1 MDRLNH
7 WPRRRWIRS
16 ILRCEGVRSLFPQSI
31 TAVLA
36 CVVPCTSIVP
46 WRNNDTGEV
55 RKIRD
60 SPEIIKAIVSKIGNW
75 TNAKVKFRLLEWLER
90 RRVLRCHFLRPL
102 VGVSTKTEYVCLT
115 KLMRANSWGTPACA
129 KGLDPILS
137 QRCQTDGN
145 KGKTDRRGVRV

>member
-1 MDRLNH
+1 M
-7 WPRRRWIRS
+7 
-16 ILRCEGVRSLFPQSI
+16 
-31 TAVLA
+31 LA
-36 CVVPCTSIVP
+36 RVVPCTSIVP
-46 WRNNDTGEV
+46 WRNNDTSEV

-102 VGVSTKTEYVCLT
+102 AGVSTKTEYVCLT
-115 KLMRANSWGTPACA
+115 KLTRVYSWGTPDCAA

-137 QRCQTDGN
+137 LRCQSDGN